1 MKWEELSMSD
11 RSNLM
16 KTYLQNG
23 VTQLSAM
30 RDHYNK
36 FADGGEVDNVHS
48 TQAQDFIA
56 SWLSNRQEQ
65 FRENFRN
72 SGSTMIPYSILPK
85 SWSDRAAFK
94 EYQNQL
100 KNLRTVKQ
108 YDVLGNTKFPHVP
121 DSEFESIKKLSNHT
135 GGAYNPSTHAISYI
149 SPYAGTDVHEL
160 THSLN
165 ADPQI
170 NAIKY
175 GFEGDK
181 LQEGKQY
188 NSYKD
193 SANEI
198 YSRLM
203 QFRYLNKLDPT
214 KKYSVEDIK
223 KWREKYDD
231 TDIVNRYTD
240 EYLLHLL
247 NNVASTKSSL
257 EKDGRKLA
265 AFGGPLRDEYDNPDQ
280 YYDYR
285 TAEEVGDMYDP
296 KSKHWASRD
305 PRTGIILK
313 NPKHPTFG
321 MAIREDQSSGYAP
334 FIDSST
340 GRYYTLRPEEYAT
353 APNKHTLRK
362 VSNSEM
368 ETLYKEHNIDSWSR
382 RKDFGKVIPGYTRE
396 EIDRRRSPYRD
407 TLWEAAKNNN
417 LNPEILDAL
426 ATVESRYDND
436 ATSDAGA
443 KGIMQLMPVNTEKI
457 DPRDGHQNIRRG
469 AEVLSAFLKKNKG
482 DMKKAIAA
490 YNGYTKNPGAK
501 VAKEEKGY
509 TDNYY
514 KVLYPLI
521 DSLEKNSTT
530 GFPFD
535 RGGELKRDST
545 RPTVRPYFAGNFQEQ
560 EPQYTG
566 PVIGEIR
573 ADERSKTQ
581 KFFDKVKTDYN
592 TSSFGNSAIA
602 EVLSATTPYGLI
614 HEGMRGNT
622 DTALLSV
629 VPFGAEIKGVKNA
642 VKAGR
647 VGLKT
652 LIDSSDRPNIP
663 ELVIKGDSGISAYT
677 ADKYRGSLDDFAKYL
692 KRPEVREKIP
702 SVYKDRLNYFLRN
715 LENEPIPSAQ
725 AVLVNKIPKRVSNFA
740 IEHGL
745 GPSTKVD
752 YSNKLSK
759 NVAGQYDPKTDLV
772 TMGESIKEG
781 IFYPEL
787 LPHEYNH
794 WLDYDSSFG
803 DMLRVQIPEK
813 EEYLKSLI
821 NPYKRNKLSYYIHN
835 PKRLWKK
842 IADRMPYDYLTTPT
856 EVRAYSSEV
865 LQRKALEKELLQ
877 KQGLQDFVAPLSESF
892 FKNSSPM
899 GKELMRAIK
908 PSKRAAFLKN
918 LEERGFSEGGI
929 LKID

>member
-1 MKWEELSMSD
+1 MRWEELSMRD
-11 RSNLM
+11 RSELM
-16 KTYLQNG
+16 KTYLRNG

-30 RDHYNK
+30 RNHYNK
-36 FADGGEVDNVHS
+36 FVS
-48 TQAQDFIA
+48 
-56 SWLSNRQEQ
+56 
-65 FRENFRN
+65 
-72 SGSTMIPYSILPK
+72 
-85 SWSDRAAFK
+85 
-94 EYQNQL
+94 
-100 KNLRTVKQ
+100 
-108 YDVLGNTKFPHVP
+108 
-121 DSEFESIKKLSNHT
+121 
-135 GGAYNPSTHAISYI
+135 
-149 SPYAGTDVHEL
+149 
-160 THSLN
+160 
-165 ADPQI
+165 
-170 NAIKY
+170 
-175 GFEGDK
+175 
-181 LQEGKQY
+181 
-188 NSYKD
+188 
-193 SANEI
+193 
-198 YSRLM
+198 
-203 QFRYLNKLDPT
+203 
-214 KKYSVEDIK
+214 
-223 KWREKYDD
+223 
-231 TDIVNRYTD
+231 
-240 EYLLHLL
+240 
-247 NNVASTKSSL
+247 
-257 EKDGRKLA
+257 
-265 AFGGPLRDEYDNPDQ
+265 GGPLRDEYDNPDQ
-280 YYDYR
+280 YYDYK
-285 TAEEVGDMYDP
+285 TAEEVGNMYDP
-296 KSKHWASRD
+296 GTQHWASRD
-305 PRTGIILK
+305 PRTGMILK

-321 MAIREDQSSGYAP
+321 MAIRGDQSSGYAP

-368 ETLYKEHNIDSWSR
+368 EALYKEHNIDSWSR

-396 EIDRRRSPYRD
+396 EIDRRRSPYRN

-535 RGGELKRDST
+535 RGEELKRDST

-614 HEGMRGNT
+614 HEGMAGNT
-622 DTALLSV
+622 DAALLSA
-629 VPFGAEIKGVKNA
+629 VPFGAEIKGVKG
-642 VKAGR
+642 VMKAGHT
-647 VGLKT
+647 GLKT
-652 LIDSSDRPNIP
+652 LISSSDGSNIP
-663 ELVIKGDSGISAYT
+663 ELVIKKDSGISAYT
-677 ADKYRGSLDDFAKYL
+677 ADKYRESLDDFAKYL

-702 SVYKDRLNYFLRN
+702 TVYKDRLDYFLRN

-725 AVLVNKIPKRVSNFA
+725 AVLVDKEPRRVSNFA
-740 IEHGL
+740 VEHGL
-745 GPSTKVD
+745 GPSTRVD

-772 TMGESIKEG
+772 TIGESIKEG

-794 WLDYDSSFG
+794 WLDYDNAFG
-803 DMLRVQIPEK
+803 EVLRIQSPEK
-813 EEYLKSLI
+813 KEYLESLI
-821 NPYKRNKLSYYIHN
+821 NPYKRSRLSYYIHN
-835 PKRLWKK
+835 PRRLWKK
-842 IADRMPYDYLTTPT
+842 IADRSAYSYLTTPT
-856 EVRAYSSEV
+856 EVRAYSSEI
-865 LQRKALEKELLQ
+865 LQMKALEKELLQ
-877 KQGLQDFVAPLSESF
+877 KQGLQDFTTPLSESF

-899 GKELMRAIK
+899 GKELIKVIK